1 MSLMALLFGFVSCS
15 NDDNDDATETKDSK
29 TSVSFDNIEALDI
42 SDAKALYIGTGTTGS
57 NRSARDA
64 ASESIQ
70 KLLKI
75 TDSDKTEEVAYLD
88 KDGKPIDTMIV
99 PKKICK
105 AGDKFMYVELEAGYY
120 SKGVYIGAD
129 WAFYLVNNETGAVF
143 DLKNIGVPDDSTY
156 NFKND
161 SMFITDK
168 VNGLYYLSGER
179 VIRLSNTD
187 TDYLTSSV
195 YSPSSDSPE
204 YFTVDKDGFMLYT
217 GRGDSGF
224 YTRVKKPTGSL
235 VPMTYTYA
243 FWTGLDGYM
252 YYCEYDSSDEVSIKK
267 IDTTNYEVNITDYAT
282 NLLLDFYLEYPY
294 DAYKLTLKNKMYFI
308 RGTSIL
314 EVHNE
319 SNTPRVVT
327 LTEINA
333 ASVSH
338 VVATENYYYLAGTD
352 TAGKG
357 FLVKVDPTNDTCTN
371 LLSEDYVMYT
381 FTASEEDGIVFN
393 AMRMSDGKKII
404 GKVGINGGA
413 VTIIDEESDAQIT
426 YLERIN

>member
-1 MSLMALLFGFVSCS
+1 MKKIIVLSMSLMALLFGFVSCS

-29 TSVSFDNIEALDI
+29 TSVSFDNLEALDI

-88 KDGKPIDTMIV
+88 KDG
-99 PKKICK
+99 
-105 AGDKFMYVELEAGYY
+105 
-120 SKGVYIGAD
+120 
-129 WAFYLVNNETGAVF
+129 
-143 DLKNIGVPDDSTY
+143 
-156 NFKND
+156 
-161 SMFITDK
+161 
-168 VNGLYYLSGER
+168 
-179 VIRLSNTD
+179 
-187 TDYLTSSV
+187 
-195 YSPSSDSPE
+195 
-204 YFTVDKDGFMLYT
+204 FMLYT

-224 YTRVKKPTGSL
+224 YTRVKKTTGSL

-252 YYCEYDSSDEVSIKK
+252 YYCEYDSSDKVSIKK
-267 IDTTNYEVNITDYAT
+267 IDTTNYEVNIKDYAT
-282 NLLLDFYLEYPY
+282 NLPLDFFLEYPY

-327 LTEINA
+327 LAEINA

-381 FTASEEDGIVFN
+381 FTASEVDGIVFN

-404 GKVGINGGA
+404 GKVGVNGGA